1 MLVSL
6 KITPLD
12 IRGLRED
19 ESASLL
25 LRFSVQGMQANV
37 LLTRDLLL
45 KSIAC
50 ATPLVAYLTEP
61 EAPMPSAKEI
71 KRATMK
77 QEQRV
82 AEDLGGRRQ
91 VGSGALAW
99 NKGDGRVKGKYRI
112 ENKMRFTKGITITR
126 DDLAQI
132 RAECGPGEVPLFQVD
147 FAKKGTCGVE
157 DSWILIPYEHWKKV
171 LRAATP
177 DD

>member
-50 ATPLVAYLTEP
+50 ATP
-61 EAPMPSAKEI
+61 
-71 KRATMK
+71 R
-77 QEQRV
+77 
-82 AEDLGGRRQ
+82 
-91 VGSGALAW
+91 
-99 NKGDGRVKGKYRI
+99 
-112 ENKMRFTKGITITR
+112 
-126 DDLAQI
+126 
-132 RAECGPGEVPLFQVD
+132 
-147 FAKKGTCGVE
+147 
-157 DSWILIPYEHWKKV
+157 
-171 LRAATP
+171 
-177 DD
+177 